1 MKNNVIRFDH
11 FLTYTN
17 AANIDDYLEE
27 YTRQGFIPHE
37 ETVRHDPGL
46 RNGFIGFG
54 PEYIEFCW
62 VEDEALFAAAG
73 AEEKLLRT
81 TPRPFG
87 LGMVADDVQAVHD
100 SWVARGYSVPE
111 VWSKAPR
118 DASFDSPPMWGFQD
132 IPNELLPGAACF
144 VLTYHTRRI
153 DEVKQI
159 KLSPNTSY
167 AISGV
172 TFVTAEP
179 EARATCWRNL
189 LAPGEQVHH
198 SGTGFHVWIGPH
210 QARWITSE
218 AYQISY
224 GLNWLPFAYP
234 IGELGLLHL
243 LASDLRVAKTM
254 LEQAGR
260 RTFPV
265 SVKGEEELLIAPDA
279 RDGFS
284 FIIRQQPIEVWL
296 QERMARTGEKLKL
309 GQD

>member
-1 MKNNVIRFDH
+1 
-11 FLTYTN
+11 
-17 AANIDDYLEE
+17 
-27 YTRQGFIPHE
+27 
-37 ETVRHDPGL
+37 L
-46 RNGFIGFG
+46 RNGFISFG

-73 AEEKLLRT
+73 AEEKLLRR

-87 LGMVADDVQAVHD
+87 LGLVADDVQAVHD
-100 SWVARGYSVPE
+100 GWIARGYSVPE

-118 DASFDSPPMWGFQD
+118 DAPLDAPPAWSFQE

-144 VLTYHTRRI
+144 VLTYHNRPK
-153 DEVKQI
+153 DEVRQI
-159 KLSPNTSY
+159 KIGPNTIY

-172 TFVTAEP
+172 TFVTSEP
-179 EARATCWRNL
+179 EARATRWRDL
-189 LAPGEQVHH
+189 LAPGEPVYQ
-198 SGTGFHVWIGPH
+198 SGAGFHVGIGAH
-210 QARWITSE
+210 QARWITPE
-218 AYQISY
+218 VYQSSY
-224 GLNWLPFAYP
+224 GLTWLPFAYP

-243 LASDLRVAKTM
+243 LASDLRVAKIM

-265 SVKGEEELLIAPDA
+265 PVRGEEELLIAPDA

-284 FIIRQQPIEVWL
+284 FIIRQRPVEVWL
-296 QERMARTGEKLKL
+296 AERMVRTGEKLKL